1 MDFGSVVGLIGAAY
15 TASLSDIS
23 LEKIFV
29 DLNVA
34 EAATRRAIKH
44 KMTAP
49 VPMVK
54 RSFL

>member
-34 EAATRRAIKH
+34 EAATRSAIIH

-54 RSFL
+54 RSFM